1 MRTISKPTLMT
12 FGRLSELQREGLI
25 YLDDAFQSN
34 CRWTVALNQA
44 YMKSIL
50 LGHAVTPIILGDV
63 NSLTASCEVHYGEG
77 SEEYKF
83 FKNLQ
88 DQGYK
93 YITID
98 GNNRDNCV
106 CAFTKDEFP
115 LIEGVYDI
123 EEQDLP
129 RFTAG
134 KNDKIYSQLPA
145 NVKQYV
151 EGVKIN
157 ILLITQCDRI
167 GLAALFSKVNEGLS
181 LNDQEKRNAI
191 MCRFGNM
198 IRDLVKENL
207 KAFEIM
213 YSQKNINRRHPDE
226 FCVSVAVIAANG
238 LINLDRISRTKA
250 YGDSTLEVI
259 TFEKTK
265 TIIKQIAYVVENY
278 GASGFSIGS
287 KFNNNLID
295 FAMLLN
301 YMNTNNIVVDDW
313 KKFYNH
319 WVKCQSDYINDAT
332 ILLNNKKGTA
342 PKPYA
347 KCLSANN
354 KSTLNV
360 RYEKQLDMISKVP
373 DYVLTLR
380 DETRLYD
387 PKCRFIFWRR
397 QNGICPLTNKPIE
410 ARFIYDGKITHVDHT
425 VPWSK
430 GGQTNSE
437 NGALVFASANLEK
450 GNKDMVDIDV
460 EEL

>member
-1 MRTISKPTLMT
+1 MT
-12 FGRLSELQREGLI
+12 FGRLAELQHEGYI
-25 YLDDAFQSN
+25 YLDDSFQSN
-34 CRWTVALNQA
+34 CRWTTVLNQA

-63 NSLTASCEVHYGEG
+63 DSLTSSCKLYYGED

-83 FKNLQ
+83 FKDLQ

-98 GNNRDNCV
+98 GNNRDNCI
-106 CAFTKDEFP
+106 CAFINDEFP
-115 LIEGVYDI
+115 LTEGVYDI
-123 EEQDLP
+123 EELDLP

-134 KNDKIYSQLPA
+134 KNDKTYSQLPA

-167 GLAALFSKVNEGLS
+167 GLAALFSKVNEGLN

-191 MCRFGNM
+191 MCRFGHM
-198 IRDLVKENL
+198 IRNLVKENL
-207 KAFEIM
+207 DAFKKM

-226 FCVSVAVIAANG
+226 FCVSVAVLVANG
-238 LINLDRISRTKA
+238 LVNLERQTRTNA
-250 YGDSTLEVI
+250 YGDSTLEVR

-265 TIIKQIAYVVENY
+265 AIIKQIAYIVKNY
-278 GASGFSIGS
+278 GASGFNVGG

-301 YMNTNNIVVDDW
+301 YINSNNIVVDDW
-313 KKFYNH
+313 KKFYNY
-319 WVKCQSDYINDAT
+319 WVERQLDYINDAT

-347 KCLSANN
+347 KCLSSNS

-360 RYEKQLDMISKVP
+360 RYQKQLDMISEVP
-373 DYVLTLR
+373 DQVLTLR

-387 PKCRFIFWRR
+387 PKFRFMFWQR

-410 ARFIYDGKITHVDHT
+410 ARFIYDGKVTHVDHT
-425 VPWSK
+425 IPWSK

-450 GNKDMVDIDV
+450 GNKDMVDLEI

>member
-12 FGRLSELQREGLI
+12 FGRLAELQHEGYI
-25 YLDDAFQSN
+25 YLDDSFQSN
-34 CRWTVALNQA
+34 CRWTTVLNQA

-63 NSLTASCEVHYGEG
+63 DSLTSSCKLYYGED

-83 FKNLQ
+83 FKDLQ

-98 GNNRDNCV
+98 GNNRDNCI
-106 CAFTKDEFP
+106 CAFINDEFP
-115 LIEGVYDI
+115 LTEGVYDI
-123 EEQDLP
+123 EELDLP

-134 KNDKIYSQLPA
+134 KNDKTYSQLPA

-167 GLAALFSKVNEGLS
+167 GLAALFSKVNEGLN

-191 MCRFGNM
+191 MCRFGHM
-198 IRDLVKENL
+198 IRNLVKENL
-207 KAFEIM
+207 DAFKKM

-226 FCVSVAVIAANG
+226 FCVSVAVLVANG
-238 LINLDRISRTKA
+238 LVNLERQTRTNA
-250 YGDSTLEVI
+250 YGDSTLEVR

-265 TIIKQIAYVVENY
+265 AIIKQIAYIVKNY
-278 GASGFSIGS
+278 GASGFNVGG

-301 YMNTNNIVVDDW
+301 YINSNNIVVDDW
-313 KKFYNH
+313 KKFYNY
-319 WVKCQSDYINDAT
+319 WVERQLDYINDAT

-347 KCLSANN
+347 KCLSSNS

-360 RYEKQLDMISKVP
+360 RYQKQLDMISEVP
-373 DYVLTLR
+373 DQVLTLR

-387 PKCRFIFWRR
+387 PKFRFMFWQR

-410 ARFIYDGKITHVDHT
+410 ARFIYDGKVTHVDHT
-425 VPWSK
+425 IPWSK

-450 GNKDMVDIDV
+450 GNKDMVDLEI

>member
-12 FGRLSELQREGLI
+12 FGRLAELQHEGYI
-25 YLDDAFQSN
+25 YLDDSFQSN
-34 CRWTVALNQA
+34 CRWTTVLNQA

-63 NSLTASCEVHYGEG
+63 DSLTSSCKVYYGED

-83 FKNLQ
+83 FKDLQ

-98 GNNRDNCV
+98 GNNRDNCI
-106 CAFTKDEFP
+106 CAFINDEFP
-115 LIEGVYDI
+115 LTEGVYDI
-123 EEQDLP
+123 EEPDLP

-167 GLAALFSKVNEGLS
+167 GLAALFSKVNEGLN

-191 MCRFGNM
+191 MCRFGHM
-198 IRDLVKENL
+198 IRNLVKENL
-207 KAFEIM
+207 DAFEKM

-226 FCVSVAVIAANG
+226 FCVSVAVLVANG
-238 LINLDRISRTKA
+238 LVNLERQTRTNA
-250 YGDSTLEVI
+250 YGDSTLEVR

-265 TIIKQIAYVVENY
+265 TIIKQIAYIVKNY
-278 GASGFSIGS
+278 GASGFNVGG

-301 YMNTNNIVVDDW
+301 YMNSNNIVVDDW
-313 KKFYNH
+313 KKFYNY
-319 WVKCQSDYINDAT
+319 WVERQLDYINDVT

-347 KCLSANN
+347 KCLSSNS

-360 RYEKQLDMISKVP
+360 RYQKQLDMISKVP
-373 DYVLTLR
+373 DQVLTLR

-387 PKCRFIFWRR
+387 PKFRFMFWQR

-410 ARFIYDGKITHVDHT
+410 ARFIYDGKVTHVDHT

-450 GNKDMVDIDV
+450 GNKDMVDIEI